1 MRILTLEAK
10 EVTAII
16 SEFGADDDNSGRD
29 TGRTEVQI
37 ALLTRR
43 IQQLTE
49 HFRDH
54 RKDHASRRGLLKLV
68 GKRRRLLRYLRNT
81 NLERYRAILAALG
94 LRR

>member
-1 MRILTLEAK
+1 MALDPQ
-10 EVTAII
+10 EVSEII
-16 SEFGADDDNSGRD
+16 GRFGADDKEPGSD

-43 IQQLTE
+43 IQQLTQ

-68 GKRRRLLRYLRNT
+68 GKRRRLLRYLRT
-81 NLERYRAILAALG
+81 NNPQRYRATLAALG